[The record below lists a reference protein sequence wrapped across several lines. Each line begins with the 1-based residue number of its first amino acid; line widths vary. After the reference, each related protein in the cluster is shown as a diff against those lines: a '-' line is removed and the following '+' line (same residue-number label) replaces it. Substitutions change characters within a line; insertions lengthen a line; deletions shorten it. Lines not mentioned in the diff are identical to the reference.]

1 MPSTVS
7 RGVQFCI
14 GFITKANIIF
24 FFGNQHRGGPANI
37 SHNLGKKIRLQQK
50 MFSLKSNR
58 FLLQKENNF
67 QKAQI
72 E

>member
-1 MPSTVS
+1 MEFLS
-7 RGVQFCI
+7 RGVQFWI
-14 GFITKANIIF
+14 GFITKANIIP
-24 FFGNQHRGGPANI
+24 FFGNQHRGGRANI
-37 SHNLGKKIRLQQK
+37 IHNLGKKIGLQQK
-50 MFSLKSNR
+50 MFTLKSNR